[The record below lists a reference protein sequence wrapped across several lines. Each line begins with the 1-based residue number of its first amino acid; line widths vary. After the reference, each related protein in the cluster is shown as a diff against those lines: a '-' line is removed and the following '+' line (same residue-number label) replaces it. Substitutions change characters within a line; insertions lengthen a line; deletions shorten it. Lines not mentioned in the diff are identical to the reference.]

1 MGTVILQ
8 KPGARYEVMARRH
21 ARVARLAS
29 AALALLTA
37 AWLWAAYR
45 TSDDRLPPGAYEPRS
60 EPHWHVAETE
70 AKAIRDDA
78 LARAAV
84 WRPPAVPIESAD
96 LSGNPGDPDPF
107 DPARVLA
114 CKFLPRPSS
123 GTTPKFD
130 CVLPD
135 GEVVKVKYGGTP
147 EPHAEVAGARLLS
160 ALGFGADRMYLLP
173 RVRCF
178 GCPYSPFRTYQVLEL
193 ARMEGAYTSR
203 IDYDHYVD
211 FRWVSVE
218 RRFRA
223 SSIDAPGVKG
233 WGFFELDRVDPAR
246 GGAPRAHVDALRLAA
261 VLLHHWDNK
270 AENQRLVCLDEP
282 EGDRNRECP
291 RPFILLQ
298 DLGSTFGPNKVH
310 YESWSTRPVFAG
322 AGCDVHMEDMPF
334 GGATFGRATI
344 GEAGRRFL
352 SERLDR
358 LSDEQLRDLFA
369 GARFPEHHG
378 RRGPGAS
385 AEDWARALRGKAAEI
400 AGRSCPGPR

>member
-1 MGTVILQ
+1 MASKT
-8 KPGARYEVMARRH
+8 ARAT
-21 ARVARLAS
+21 RLALLGL
-29 AALALLTA
+29 AALTA

-45 TSDDRLPPGAYEPRS
+45 TSDDRLPPGTYEPRTD
-60 EPHWHVAETE
+60 PHWDVAAD

-84 WRPPAVPIESAD
+84 WRRPAVPIEQAD
-96 LSGNPGDPDPF
+96 LTRNPGDPEPI

-114 CKFLPRPSS
+114 CKFLPRASS

-135 GEVVKVKYGGTP
+135 GEVVKVKYGGSA
-147 EPHAEVAGARLLS
+147 ELHAEVAASRLLA
-160 ALGFGADRMYLLP
+160 ALGFGADRMDLLP

-178 GCPYSPFRTYQVLEL
+178 GCPYSPFRTYRVLEL
-193 ARMEGAYTSR
+193 ARVDRAYTSR

-211 FRWVSVE
+211 FQWVSVE

-223 SSIDAPGVKG
+223 SSVDAPGVEG

-246 GGAPRAHVDALRLAA
+246 GGAPRAHVDALRLVA

-270 AENQRLVCLDEP
+270 AENQRLVCLDDPKDE
-282 EGDRNRECP
+282 NRECP
-291 RPFILLQ
+291 HPFALLQ
-298 DLGSTFGPNKVH
+298 DLGSTFGPNKVNF
-310 YESWSTRPVFAG
+310 ESWSTRPVFDG

-334 GGATFGRATI
+334 GGATFARVTI

-352 SERLDR
+352 SERLSR
-358 LSDEQLRDLFA
+358 LSDDQLRDLFTA
-369 GARFPEHHG
+369 ARFPEYRG
-378 RRGPGAS
+378 EGSSRRP
-385 AEDWARALRGKAAEI
+385 AEDWVRAFRKKADEV
-400 AGRSCPGPR
+400 AGRTCPPAS